1 MRRWRSA
8 TSRSGTKATSRNAKK
23 AIAELLDESGGH
35 VAPTIVVRCYEDLE
49 ARVERSHQRW
59 VVEEHCRFRSR
70 GDAGGHHKV
79 IRFTWEM
86 TNREG
91 SVESVGTDV
100 FVLDDA
106 GKILCAYRFI
116 ERRAPR

>member
-1 MRRWRSA
+1 M
-8 TSRSGTKATSRNAKK
+8 
-23 AIAELLDESGGH
+23 AIAELLYESGGH

-79 IRFTWEM
+79 IRFTW
-86 TNREG
+86 
-91 SVESVGTDV
+91 
-100 FVLDDA
+100 
-106 GKILCAYRFI
+106 
-116 ERRAPR
+116 

>member
-79 IRFTWEM
+79 IRFTW
-86 TNREG
+86 
-91 SVESVGTDV
+91 
-100 FVLDDA
+100 
-106 GKILCAYRFI
+106 
-116 ERRAPR
+116 